1 MKRRYPI
8 LGMSCAAC
16 AATVQRTLSGTAGVR
31 SAAVNFADGSAMVDF
46 DEAAVE
52 EAVLEQMVRAAGYEL
67 VLPDGEASAQ
77 QREERA
83 YRLLKRRTVFAL
95 VAAAVIMGLIEV
107 MTYRGNILYVT
118 NKRAIQLVM
127 NSLVSS
133 SRNVIDLA
141 SVEDVS
147 YRQDGLMQKMFHFGT
162 LRLATVGDETT
173 YTFKYS
179 DISHENLEGISKL
192 VSEAKKKAKK
202 EAEAE

>member
-1 MKRRYPI
+1 MDEHLAKIRHERSKKDFPGLKLEEGEYVEYAFRRAKICLLMII
-8 LGMSCAAC
+8 LG
-16 AATVQRTLSGTAGVR
+16 TAFGVIVVLLGFLLALMGQSMIDEMGR
-31 SAAVNFADGSAMVDF
+31 NFLF
-46 DEAAVE
+46 II
-52 EAVLEQMVRAAGYEL
+52 L
-67 VLPDGEASAQ
+67 
-77 QREERA
+77 
-83 YRLLKRRTVFAL
+83 FAL
-95 VAAAVIMGLIEV
+95 LAAAVIMGLIAM
-107 MTYRGNILYVT
+107 MTYNGNRLYVT

-147 YRQDGLMQKMFHFGT
+147 FRQDGLIQKMFRFGT

-192 VSEAKKKAKK
+192 VSKAKKKAKK